1 MFLNV
6 NFINIHVNPINIKCR
21 IGSTHRTQGT
31 LVNPNL
37 LKSAW
42 AIALAV
48 GLTLGGTALIRANK
62 VTTTSAERE
71 PMPVAAITYREQPSY
86 QREARYL
93 GVIRAGSDSAVG
105 FEVAGV
111 LTSLT
116 ATEGMR
122 VSPGEVLA
130 QLGTDRRQ
138 ARLDGA
144 VAAYDRVVAERAR
157 AEARAERIS
166 QLVQDGSASQQD
178 YDDARYAAQALAAA
192 ENTAAA
198 QRQSAQLE
206 LDKSTLRAP
215 YAAVVAE
222 RLVQTGAVVA
232 PGTPVLR
239 LVTATGREAHVGVP
253 AEVARRLL
261 PGESY
266 SLLLQGDGV
275 TARLRS
281 IRDDLDPATLTVGAV
296 FDLPNDA
303 AVAVGESAV
312 LQVAESVAS
321 AGGWLPIT
329 ALLEA
334 SRGLWDVLTIT
345 ADGDG
350 KQRARRESVEIL
362 YTRGNQV
369 FVRGTLP
376 SEVPVVASGLQRI
389 SPGDLVEPVFLEGA
403 DGVSQGADGVSQGA
417 DGVSF
422 AAQKVATG
430 VPGS

>member
-1 MFLNV
+1 
-6 NFINIHVNPINIKCR
+6 
-21 IGSTHRTQGT
+21 
-31 LVNPNL
+31 VNPNL

-42 AIALAV
+42 AIGLAV
-48 GLTLGGTALIRANK
+48 ILTLSGTALIKANK

-71 PMPVAAITYREQPSY
+71 PMPVAATTYREQPSY
-86 QREARYL
+86 QREASYL

-122 VSPGEVLA
+122 VAPGEVLA

-138 ARLDGA
+138 ARLE
-144 VAAYDRVVAERAR
+144 AAMATYDRVVAERAQ
-157 AEARAERIS
+157 AEARAERIR

-198 QRQSAQLE
+198 QRQSARLE
-206 LDKSTLRAP
+206 LEKSTLRAP

-253 AEVARRLL
+253 ADVARRLA
-261 PGESY
+261 PGQPY
-266 SLLLQGDGV
+266 TLLLQGERI
-275 TARLRS
+275 TAQLRS
-281 IRDDLDPATLTVGAV
+281 IRGDLDPATLTVGAV
-296 FDLPNDA
+296 FDLPNGAD
-303 AVAVGESAV
+303 VAVGASAV
-312 LQVAESVAS
+312 LQIAESVSS

-345 ADGDG
+345 ADSNG

-362 YTRGNQV
+362 YTRGNEV
-369 FVRGTLP
+369 FVRGTLTN
-376 SEVPVVASGLQRI
+376 EVLVVASGLQRI
-389 SPGDLVEPVFLEGA
+389 SPGDLVEPVLSEETAEIARG
-403 DGVSQGADGVSQGA
+403 
-417 DGVSF
+417 
-422 AAQKVATG
+422 T
-430 VPGS
+430 PGS

>member
-1 MFLNV
+1 M
-6 NFINIHVNPINIKCR
+6 
-21 IGSTHRTQGT
+21 
-31 LVNPNL
+31 NPNL

-42 AIALAV
+42 AIGLAV
-48 GLTLGGTALIRANK
+48 ILTLSGTALIKANK
-62 VTTTSAERE
+62 VTTTSTERE
-71 PMPVAAITYREQPSY
+71 PMPVAATTYREQPSY
-86 QREARYL
+86 QREASYL

-122 VSPGEVLA
+122 VAPGEVLA

-138 ARLDGA
+138 ARLE
-144 VAAYDRVVAERAR
+144 AAMATYDRVVAERAQ
-157 AEARAERIS
+157 AEARAERIR

-198 QRQSAQLE
+198 QRQSARLE
-206 LDKSTLRAP
+206 LEKSTLRAP

-253 AEVARRLL
+253 ADVARRLA
-261 PGESY
+261 PGQPY
-266 SLLLQGDGV
+266 TLLLQGERI
-275 TARLRS
+275 TAQLRS
-281 IRDDLDPATLTVGAV
+281 IRGDLDPATLTVGAV
-296 FDLPNDA
+296 FDLPNGAD
-303 AVAVGESAV
+303 VAVGASAV
-312 LQVAESVAS
+312 LQIAESVSS

-345 ADGDG
+345 ADSNG

-362 YTRGNQV
+362 YTRGNEV
-369 FVRGTLP
+369 FVRGTLTN
-376 SEVPVVASGLQRI
+376 EVLVVASGLQRI
-389 SPGDLVEPVFLEGA
+389 SPGDLVEPVLSEETAEIARG
-403 DGVSQGADGVSQGA
+403 
-417 DGVSF
+417 
-422 AAQKVATG
+422 T
-430 VPGS
+430 PGS

>member
-1 MFLNV
+1 M
-6 NFINIHVNPINIKCR
+6 
-21 IGSTHRTQGT
+21 
-31 LVNPNL
+31 NPNL

-42 AIALAV
+42 AIGLAV
-48 GLTLGGTALIRANK
+48 ILTLSGTALIKANK
-62 VTTTSAERE
+62 VTTTSTERE
-71 PMPVAAITYREQPSY
+71 PMPVAATTYREQPSY
-86 QREARYL
+86 QREASYL

-122 VSPGEVLA
+122 VAPGEVLA

-138 ARLDGA
+138 ARLE
-144 VAAYDRVVAERAR
+144 AAMATYDRVVAERAQ
-157 AEARAERIS
+157 AEARAERIR

-198 QRQSAQLE
+198 QRQSARLE
-206 LDKSTLRAP
+206 LEKSTLRAP

-239 LVTATGREAHVGVP
+239 LVTATGREAHVGVS
-253 AEVARRLL
+253 ADVARRLA
-261 PGESY
+261 PGKPY
-266 SLLLQGDGV
+266 SLLLQGERI
-275 TARLRS
+275 TAQLRS
-281 IRDDLDPATLTVGAV
+281 IRGDLDPATLTVGAV
-296 FDLPNDA
+296 FDLPNGAD
-303 AVAVGESAV
+303 VAVGASAV
-312 LQVAESVAS
+312 LQIAESVSS

-345 ADGDG
+345 ADSNG
-350 KQRARRESVEIL
+350 KQRARKESVEIL
-362 YTRGNQV
+362 YTRGNEV
-369 FVRGTLP
+369 FVRGTLTN
-376 SEVPVVASGLQRI
+376 EVLVVASGLQRI
-389 SPGDLVEPVFLEGA
+389 SPGDLVEPVLSEETAEIARG
-403 DGVSQGADGVSQGA
+403 
-417 DGVSF
+417 
-422 AAQKVATG
+422 T
-430 VPGS
+430 PGS

>member
-1 MFLNV
+1 
-6 NFINIHVNPINIKCR
+6 
-21 IGSTHRTQGT
+21 
-31 LVNPNL
+31 VNPNL

-42 AIALAV
+42 AIGLAV
-48 GLTLGGTALIRANK
+48 ILTLSGTALIKANK
-62 VTTTSAERE
+62 VTTTSTERE
-71 PMPVAAITYREQPSY
+71 PMPVAATTYREQPSY
-86 QREARYL
+86 QREASYL

-122 VSPGEVLA
+122 VAPGEVLA

-138 ARLDGA
+138 ARLE
-144 VAAYDRVVAERAR
+144 AAMATYDRVVAERAQ
-157 AEARAERIS
+157 AEARAERIR

-198 QRQSAQLE
+198 QRQSARLE
-206 LDKSTLRAP
+206 LEKSTLRAP

-253 AEVARRLL
+253 ADVARRLA
-261 PGESY
+261 PGQPY
-266 SLLLQGDGV
+266 TLLLQGERI
-275 TARLRS
+275 TAQLRS
-281 IRDDLDPATLTVGAV
+281 IRGDLDPATLTVGAV
-296 FDLPNDA
+296 FDLPNGAD
-303 AVAVGESAV
+303 VAVGASAV
-312 LQVAESVAS
+312 LQIAESVSS

-345 ADGDG
+345 ADSNG

-362 YTRGNQV
+362 YTRGNEV
-369 FVRGTLP
+369 FVRGTLTN
-376 SEVPVVASGLQRI
+376 EVLVVASGLQRI
-389 SPGDLVEPVFLEGA
+389 SPGDLVEPVLSEETAEIARG
-403 DGVSQGADGVSQGA
+403 
-417 DGVSF
+417 
-422 AAQKVATG
+422 T
-430 VPGS
+430 PGS

>member
-1 MFLNV
+1 M
-6 NFINIHVNPINIKCR
+6 
-21 IGSTHRTQGT
+21 
-31 LVNPNL
+31 NPNL

-42 AIALAV
+42 AIGLAV
-48 GLTLGGTALIRANK
+48 ILTLSGTALIKANK
-62 VTTTSAERE
+62 VTTTSTERE
-71 PMPVAAITYREQPSY
+71 PMPVAATTYREQPSY
-86 QREARYL
+86 QREASYL

-122 VSPGEVLA
+122 VAPGEVLA

-138 ARLDGA
+138 ARLE
-144 VAAYDRVVAERAR
+144 AAMATYDRVVAERAQ
-157 AEARAERIS
+157 AEARAERIR

-198 QRQSAQLE
+198 QRQSARLE
-206 LDKSTLRAP
+206 LEKSTLRAP

-253 AEVARRLL
+253 ADVARRLA
-261 PGESY
+261 PGQPY
-266 SLLLQGDGV
+266 TLLLQGERI
-275 TARLRS
+275 TAQLRS
-281 IRDDLDPATLTVGAV
+281 IRGDLDPATLTVGAV
-296 FDLPNDA
+296 FDLPNGAD
-303 AVAVGESAV
+303 VAVGASAV
-312 LQVAESVAS
+312 LQIAESVSS

-345 ADGDG
+345 ADSDG

-362 YTRGNQV
+362 YTRGNEV
-369 FVRGTLP
+369 FVRGTLTN
-376 SEVPVVASGLQRI
+376 EVLVVASGLQRI
-389 SPGDLVEPVFLEGA
+389 SPGDLVEPVLSEETAEIARG
-403 DGVSQGADGVSQGA
+403 
-417 DGVSF
+417 
-422 AAQKVATG
+422 T
-430 VPGS
+430 PGS